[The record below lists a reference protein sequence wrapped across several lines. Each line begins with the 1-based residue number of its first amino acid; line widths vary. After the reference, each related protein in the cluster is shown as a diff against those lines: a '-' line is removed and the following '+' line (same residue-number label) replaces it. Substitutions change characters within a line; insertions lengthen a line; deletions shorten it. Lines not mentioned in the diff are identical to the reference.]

1 MSSFG
6 TEKVE
11 SNDVNLGF
19 PDPYS
24 YWYSQTGRGK
34 QFMPEQPLP
43 TLNVPIGLDLQ
54 AHWHQQKK
62 RDADYMA
69 GAKVRSTHMMNA
81 RAFSSP
87 HGYYAM
93 PPPVLGQRRF
103 ANPSMGYLDTAS
115 ARQDTPGLAP
125 FSETTNPYVSQFGRL
140 PARDWSMEGARL
152 SGGVLRTT
160 VGQQW
165 GHAKLKDRINQF
177 NAIDAAKQAFTLEQ
191 GMMGVPTQAPTF
203 AGAEGSFSEEL
214 GVLPQ
219 VELAQLLQG
228 VIDALMSPGDNL
240 DSISRFVVGDANKIF
255 SLCVRLATSNS
266 SSDIMNAL
274 EFIEGGSSSDG
285 ITQLIQ
291 DLLLTHR
298 EDPDDPLARNISAN
312 IKILDTLLKLFTRL
326 EQYLKQML
334 KLADSPAK
342 DRQAASKNL
351 VKSLGFLS
359 LIKTDAQLM
368 AQVGNANQELL
379 AHLNADAARAPQRSG
394 AFIAPEGREGVGFFP
409 SSYKGV
415 AKGNLYRYPIARDD
429 DGRGSV
435 QANASSRFSMAPSL
449 REDSQMGFVGNGG
462 YLFSQDFRG
471 AFGDQ
476 SGKWLGTSQAPEE
489 NQYNTGGRPIGYSGA
504 EDLAASGMGEGDEEE
519 DGALAALAADTTSAT
534 PHLRSIRDPVTQ
546 NWNVGS
552 PDTELK
558 ALREQAEPSAPQREL
573 APYTEEDVPRGRAQL
588 LQFIQQLREAHPG
601 YQQKVY
607 ATGKDRNVRLNTLRN
622 MRKYGLI

>member
-11 SNDVNLGF
+11 TNDVNLGF

-24 YWYSQTGRGK
+24 YWYSNSGRGK
-34 QFMPEQPLP
+34 QFMPEAPLP

-54 AHWHQQKK
+54 AYWHQQKK

-115 ARQDTPGLAP
+115 TRRDTPGLAP
-125 FSETTNPYVSQFGRL
+125 FSEESNPYISQFGRL

-160 VGQQW
+160 VGQDW
-165 GHAKLKDRINQF
+165 GHAKLQDRIRQF

-191 GMMGVPTQAPTF
+191 SMLGVPAQPAPF
-203 AGAEGSFSEEL
+203 AGAESSFQDEL
-214 GVLPQ
+214 GLLPQ

-228 VIDALMSPGDNL
+228 VVDALMSPGDNL

-255 SLCVRLATSNS
+255 ALSVRLATSNS
-266 SSDIMNAL
+266 SDDIMNAL

-291 DLLLTHR
+291 DLLLTHQ
-298 EDPDDPLARNISAN
+298 EDPDDPTSPNVAFNLR
-312 IKILDTLLKLFTRL
+312 ILRTLLELFTRL

-334 KLADSPAK
+334 KVADRPAK
-342 DRQAASKNL
+342 DRQAASKTL
-351 VKSLGFLS
+351 VKSFGFLK
-359 LIKTDAQLM
+359 LIKTDSQLM

-379 AHLNADAARAPQRSG
+379 AYLDDKASRPPQRSG
-394 AFIAPEGREGVGFFP
+394 AFIAPTGTPEGVGFFP

-415 AKGNLYRYPIARDD
+415 AKSNQYSGPTGRESGRRD
-429 DGRGSV
+429 SV
-435 QANASSRFSMAPSL
+435 QGYSSSSSYAQSHFSSPGAL
-449 REDSQMGFVGNGG
+449 REDSQMGYVGDGG
-462 YLFSQDFRG
+462 FTFSTDFRG
-471 AFGDQ
+471 AFGTQ
-476 SGKWLGTSQAPEE
+476 SGRWLGTEEAPED
-489 NQYNTGGRPIGYSGA
+489 NQYNLGGRPIGYSGA
-504 EDLAASGMGEGDEEE
+504 EDLAAEGLEEGDETE
-519 DGALAALAADTTSAT
+519 DRDIAHLAASTSSAI
-534 PHLRSIRDPVTQ
+534 P
-546 NWNVGS
+546 GS
-552 PDTELK
+552 P
-558 ALREQAEPSAPQREL
+558 S
-573 APYTEEDVPRGRAQL
+573 
-588 LQFIQQLREAHPG
+588 
-601 YQQKVY
+601 
-607 ATGKDRNVRLNTLRN
+607 
-622 MRKYGLI
+622 